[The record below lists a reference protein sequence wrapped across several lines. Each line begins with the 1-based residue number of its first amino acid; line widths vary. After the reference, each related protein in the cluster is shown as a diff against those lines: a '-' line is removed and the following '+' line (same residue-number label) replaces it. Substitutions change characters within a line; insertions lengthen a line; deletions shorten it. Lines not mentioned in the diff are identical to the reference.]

1 MTGVVRSEL
10 LRLRRRSVLL
20 GWFGLV
26 VVFAA
31 LINFVMFNV
40 VEESGAAPA
49 DGPGVSFPSAAA
61 LLSPDGI
68 VAGLGAA
75 ASFFGVIT
83 LAFWA
88 LAAASDYSTGLVR
101 IIVAAEPRRWLLLV
115 GKWIALALVTALTCL
130 TALVVNV
137 AVAPVAAQA
146 GGYSPDAWGTDL
158 PVVMLEATGHLYLSL
173 LVWGSIGLALA
184 TLTRSAGVA
193 IGVGVGYV
201 LLVEAVISAVATDI
215 SDWLPGA
222 ILTALA
228 QGGNEAV
235 SLAAAATTGALY
247 VVAALGAALFAFRS
261 RDVTD

>member
-1 MTGVVRSEL
+1 MIRVVRSEL
-10 LRLRRRSVLL
+10 LRLRRRSVLF

-26 VVFAA
+26 VMFAV

-40 VEESGAAPA
+40 VDETGAPPA

-61 LLSPDGI
+61 LLAPEGI

-75 ASFFGVIT
+75 ASFFGVVT

-88 LAAASDYSTGLVR
+88 LASASDYSTGLVR
-101 IIVAAEPRRWLLLV
+101 IIVAAEPRRWRLLL
-115 GKWIALALVTALTCL
+115 GKWIALAIVTAATCL
-130 TALVVNV
+130 AALAVNV
-137 AVAPVAAQA
+137 AVSPVAAQA
-146 GGYSPDAWGTDL
+146 GGFSPDVWGTDM
-158 PVVMLEATGHLYLSL
+158 PAVALEAVGQLYLSL

-201 LLVEAVISAVATDI
+201 LLVEAVISAVASDI
-215 SDWLPGA
+215 GDWLPGS

-228 QGGNEAV
+228 QGGNDAV
-235 SLAAAATTGALY
+235 SLTAASASGGLYVAAAMS
-247 VVAALGAALFAFRS
+247 AAWFTFQR
-261 RDVTD
+261 RDITD

>member
-1 MTGVVRSEL
+1 M
-10 LRLRRRSVLL
+10 
-20 GWFGLV
+20 
-26 VVFAA
+26 
-31 LINFVMFNV
+31 
-40 VEESGAAPA
+40 
-49 DGPGVSFPSAAA
+49 
-61 LLSPDGI
+61 
-68 VAGLGAA
+68 
-75 ASFFGVIT
+75 
-83 LAFWA
+83 
-88 LAAASDYSTGLVR
+88 
-101 IIVAAEPRRWLLLV
+101 
-115 GKWIALALVTALTCL
+115 GKWIALALVTALTCV

-146 GGYSPDAWGTDL
+146 GGFSPDAWGTDL
-158 PVVMLEATGHLYLSL
+158 LVVLAEATGHLYLSL

-235 SLAAAATTGALY
+235 SLAAAASTGALY

-261 RDVTD
+261 RDITD